1 MNPPPSQTLVSV
13 IIPCYNREQILPAA
27 LKSVLSQTLH
37 DIEIICVDDG
47 STDAT
52 AAVLSQFARQDA
64 RVRVLSQNNQGS
76 GPARNAGMDA
86 ASGKYIAFMDSD
98 DAYPA
103 PDVLDKLYYAAE
115 KNRVDIAGGSLQIR
129 HADGSISYPI
139 GGAMDGSIFT
149 REGVADYSD
158 YQYDFGY
165 YRFIFRRSL
174 LEQNNIRFPALRRY
188 QDPPFFVRAMHAAGK
203 FAHIACPTY
212 LFSANPGTKEWKTD
226 LAVKEMLAGVADV
239 LDFSRA
245 KGLMRLHGYTLQHLL
260 LLLITVADV
269 KKDAAKMQTEVYSIL
284 QHVDRQWAEN
294 VSPTISLLTHYKSFV
309 FRRRL
314 YRLCIRLCS
323 ALMPSRQA
331 KQRMRS
337 ATMDPSLWL

>member
-1 MNPPPSQTLVSV
+1 MNRTPSQVLVSV
-13 IIPCYNREQILPAA
+13 IIPCYNREQVLPAA

-37 DIEIICVDDG
+37 DIEVICVDDG

-64 RVRVLSQNNQGS
+64 RVHVISQNNQGS

-86 ASGKYIAFMDSD
+86 ASGEYIAFMDSD

-103 PDVLDKLYYAAE
+103 PGVLDKLYHAAE
-115 KNRVDIAGGSLQIR
+115 KYRVDVAGGSLQICY
-129 HADGSISYPI
+129 ADGSISYPA
-139 GGAMDGSIFT
+139 GSAMDGSVFT

-174 LEQNNIRFPALRRY
+174 LERNNIRFPALRRY
-188 QDPPFFVRAMHAAGK
+188 QDPPFFVRAMYAAGK

-226 LAVKEMLAGVADV
+226 LAVREMLAGVADV
-239 LDFSRA
+239 LDFSRT
-245 KGLMRLHGYTLQHLL
+245 KGLMKLHGYTLQHLL

-269 KKDAAKMQTEVYSIL
+269 KKDASNMQAEVCSVM
-284 QHVDRQWAEN
+284 QHANREWAAAVCPN
-294 VSPTISLLTHYKSFV
+294 ISLLLHYKRFV

-323 ALMPSRQA
+323 ALMPSRRA

-337 ATMDPSLWL
+337 AAMDPSLWL